1 MKVKPLVKT
10 EDILSVFFKINAQAV
25 VHHRET
31 HKFIFMRSLDRD
43 MRRALGVAVFN
54 GVADQVIENAF
65 NIRRD
70 RVDAVSFAEI
80 IDDPCQWWYCSRMCE

>member
-43 MRRALGVAVFN
+43 MIQG
-54 GVADQVIENAF
+54 Q
-65 NIRRD
+65 RD
-70 RVDAVSFAEI
+70 LPAKEL
-80 IDDPCQWWYCSRMCE
+80 